1 MSFFSH
7 LIFTLLSTK
16 LAGGHVEI
24 QQCEY
29 QSCSKSHKYVH
40 PFRSI
45 YTPCYNTV
53 GLNTK
58 QKKEICTKWLY
69 KNTHHQNTHLTFPI
83 LRGATI
89 FCCFPVSSLVLISQ
103 LRLEDA
109 TSSKE
114 SAILSS
120 AIRSNSWDRGEKG
133 SLYKKILNFRVT
145 CPLNNTV
152 WSDMSENESPNKSRA
167 FWDVCVDVCTQ
178 PFGEWI

>member
-1 MSFFSH
+1 MSVFFFH

-16 LAGGHVEI
+16 LAGGGHVEI

-45 YTPCYNTV
+45 YTPRYNTV

-58 QKKEICTKWLY
+58 KKAICTKWLY
-69 KNTHHQNTHLTFPI
+69 KNRCHPNTHLTFPI

-89 FCCFPVSSLVLISQ
+89 TAVFPSLSSSFVLISQ
-103 LRLEDA
+103 LHLRLSVTNENA
-109 TSSKE
+109 SSSKE

-120 AIRSNSWDRGEKG
+120 VKRSNKQS
-133 SLYKKILNFRVT
+133 I
-145 CPLNNTV
+145 
-152 WSDMSENESPNKSRA
+152 
-167 FWDVCVDVCTQ
+167 
-178 PFGEWI
+178 